1 MVIRRPKHWAVEETL
16 IIKVK
21 RELIVSADGKL
32 VLGLQSSLFS
42 AQRFRNR
49 SVTGGRRPLC
59 VQTQTRRCP
68 WDQSAPTA
76 KGRKEV
82 IAYIIDV

>member
-1 MVIRRPKHWAVEETL
+1 MIIRRPKHWAVEENL

-21 RELIVSADGKL
+21 NELIISANEKL
-32 VLGLQSSLFS
+32 ELGLQNSLFS
-42 AQRFRNR
+42 AQLFRNR
-49 SVTGGRRPLC
+49 LVTGGRRPLC
-59 VQTQTRRCP
+59 VQTQTCQRP